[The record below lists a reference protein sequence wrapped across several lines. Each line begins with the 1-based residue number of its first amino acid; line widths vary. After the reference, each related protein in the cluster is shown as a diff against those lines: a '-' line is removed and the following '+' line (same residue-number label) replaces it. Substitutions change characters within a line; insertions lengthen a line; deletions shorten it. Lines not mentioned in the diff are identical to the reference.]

1 MYYTSIKHLQ
11 PGMMLAKPI
20 IGETGNILLNTQ
32 NVISPTTLKRI
43 INMGYQGA
51 YLDYPAFDD
60 IIVDDII
67 SNDLRQMAFAA
78 LQDFDIPRAVTLAKK
93 IVKELKYKEVL
104 KMDLLDIK
112 NDKNYVYKHS
122 ISVCIFSVVIG
133 IAYGMNEEQLENL
146 AVAGLLHDIGKF
158 EIKKKVLYSKNIY
171 NKKDMDEMKKHPVLA
186 YETLQEYGMVSSV
199 SRNSVLFHHENLDG
213 TGYYSISADKLGV
226 FPRILRIADTYDSLT
241 ALKKYRDAQ
250 PPAQAIEYL
259 MANVNTL
266 FDKDIVQLFVQSFP
280 MYPVGF
286 AVKLSNG
293 EIGVIASNEENA
305 MRPKIRL
312 FDGQLINL
320 ATNPDYRSTT
330 ITEFV

>member
-11 PGMMLAKPI
+11 PGMILAKPI

-43 INMGYQGA
+43 VSMGYQGA
-51 YLDYPAFDD
+51 YLDHPAFDD

-67 SNDLRQMAFAA
+67 SNDLRQMAFTA
-78 LQDFDIPRAVTLAKK
+78 LRDFDIPRAVSLAKK

-171 NKKDMDEMKKHPVLA
+171 NQKDMDEMKKHPVLA

-213 TGYYSISADKLGV
+213 TGYYSISEDKLGV

-286 AVKLSNG
+286 AVRLSNG

-320 ATNPDYRSTT
+320 AANPDYRSTT

>member
-1 MYYTSIKHLQ
+1 MYYSSVKHLE
-11 PGMMLAKPI
+11 PGMVLAKPI
-20 IGETGNILLNTQ
+20 IGETGNILLNAK
-32 NVISPTTLKRI
+32 NVISQTTLKRI

-51 YLDYPAFDD
+51 YIDLPVFDD
-60 IIVDDII
+60 ITVDDII
-67 SNDLRQMAFAA
+67 SNDLRHSAFEA
-78 LQDFDIPRAVTLAKK
+78 LKDFDIPRAVQLAKK
-93 IVKELKYKEVL
+93 IVQELKYKEVL

-133 IAYGMNEEQLENL
+133 ITYGMNEEQLENL

-158 EIKKKVLYSKNIY
+158 EIKKKVLYSKNLY
-171 NKKDMDEMKKHPVLA
+171 NQKEMDEMKKHPVLA

-213 TGYYSISADKLGV
+213 TGYYKITEEKLGV

-250 PPAQAIEYL
+250 APAQAIEYL
-259 MANVNTL
+259 MANAGTL
-266 FDKDIVQLFVQSFP
+266 FDKDIVRLFVQKFP

-286 AVKLSNG
+286 AVKLSND

-305 MRPKIRL
+305 MRPQIRL
-312 FDGQLINL
+312 FDGKTISL
-320 ATNPDYRSTT
+320 ATNPDYRSTS
-330 ITEFV
+330 IEEFV